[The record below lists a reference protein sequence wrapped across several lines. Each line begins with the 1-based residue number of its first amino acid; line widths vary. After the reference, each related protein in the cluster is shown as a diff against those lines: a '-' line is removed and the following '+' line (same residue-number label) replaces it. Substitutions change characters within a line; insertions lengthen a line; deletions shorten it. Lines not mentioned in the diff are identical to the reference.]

1 MPTNQA
7 SPNNDYR
14 EHLESKI
21 SNLNMEK
28 IQNTITQDGTPDPD
42 HNPTT
47 DLTNLIS
54 LLKLIASI
62 DISNTPSKTSKELR
76 SRTHSAITT
85 LTTPSSRRTPTNT
98 TPPESYSQEISN
110 QYNTLYRVAAP
121 IIALEMQRSPNIE
134 STQSKLENELVA
146 VKKTRVEC
154 EQLAD
159 DLKKLSIDTV
169 IARQSEHFA
178 NEAVEHKDSA
188 AKWLIGVTATATI
201 IAAIAWFAS
210 VNTPAALVQGSM
222 PLTIF
227 AYAPRFLVL
236 SVAFYALSLC
246 ARNYRTSRHNYIV
259 NRHRSVALSTFGVFA
274 ASAAN
279 ERVKD
284 AILAQ
289 AASTIFSPQPS
300 GYSVEQAE
308 PLPQAT
314 AVELL
319 QRISPK

>member
-1 MPTNQA
+1 
-7 SPNNDYR
+7 
-14 EHLESKI
+14 
-21 SNLNMEK
+21 MEK